1 MSPPFDGA
9 PGMGPDGLSDS
20 FLQHQYQ
27 VLGIAELLSRPDVTE
42 ICINRPGGVYLETR
56 SGWQ

>member
-9 PGMGPDGLSDS
+9 PALAPDGISDG

-27 VLGIAELLSRPDVTE
+27 VLGIAELLNRPDVTE
-42 ICINRPGGVYLETR
+42 ICITRPGGV
-56 SGWQ
+56 

>member
-9 PGMGPDGLSDS
+9 PALAPDGISDG

-27 VLGIAELLSRPDVTE
+27 VLGIAELLKKD
-42 ICINRPGGVYLETR
+42 GVDAVILT
-56 SGWQ
+56 ST